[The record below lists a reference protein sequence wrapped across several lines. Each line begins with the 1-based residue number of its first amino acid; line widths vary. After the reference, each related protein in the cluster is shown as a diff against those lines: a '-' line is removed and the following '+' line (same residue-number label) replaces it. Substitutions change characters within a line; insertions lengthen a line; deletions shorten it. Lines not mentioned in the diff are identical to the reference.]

1 MRRRWIAQERRFFP
15 RAVAQQVPLLVDK
28 YEMWVRDVT
37 DHRYA
42 FPTMSLAAGAQ
53 ARNTSP
59 NHRLA
64 RIDFEPE
71 FGRQSRRIQ
80 FGFTLR

>member
-1 MRRRWIAQERRFFP
+1 LD
-15 RAVAQQVPLLVDK
+15 RARKAVLSKGCRPASSLLVDK
-28 YEMWVRDVT
+28 YEKWVRDVA